1 MNQITLITT
10 QSFGLEAVVKR
21 ELHALGFEST
31 RVTDGKVEFDA
42 VPGDIPRAN
51 LWLRSAD
58 RVLLKMGEFPALT
71 FDELFEQ
78 TKALPWEA
86 WITEDG
92 KFTVTGTAVKST
104 LGSVRACQAIVK
116 KAVVER
122 LKEQYHRDWFAE
134 TGPEFTVKISML
146 KDVALL
152 TIDTSGSG
160 LNKRGYRQR
169 TGEAAIRETL
179 AAALVLLSVW
189 DKDRLLIDPMCGS
202 GTILIEAALI
212 ARNIAPGLRRK
223 FASERWPAI
232 APEAWQQARLA
243 ACEAIDREGSLQ
255 ILGYDID
262 EAAIDAAKVNAR
274 RAGVGGD
281 IVFETKDV
289 KDLWIDKQYGVVIS
303 NPPYGIKMGEFQA
316 MNQIYI
322 SLNKTFKKKKG
333 WSVYILTADKKFPDY
348 FKRAQPDRV
357 RKLYNAT
364 IEVNYYQ
371 YLGDRPP
378 APAGHPSTVIASE
391 AKQSPSAGPPVPDR
405 E

>member
-1 MNQITLITT
+1 MSQITLIATL
-10 QSFGLEAVVKR
+10 SFGLEAVVKR
-21 ELHALGFEST
+21 ELHALGFET
-31 RVTDGKVEFDA
+31 THVTDGKVEFEA
-42 VPGDIPRAN
+42 TPGDIPRAN
-51 LWLRSAD
+51 LWLRCAD

-92 KFTVTGTAVKST
+92 KFTVTGKAVKST

-134 TGPEFTVKISML
+134 TGPEFTIQVSML
-146 KDVALL
+146 KDVATL

-169 TGEAAIRETL
+169 TSEAAIKETL

-189 DKDRLLIDPMCGS
+189 NKDRLLIDPMCGS

-212 ARNIAPGLRRK
+212 GRNIAPGLRRK

-243 ACEAIDREGSLQ
+243 ARRAIDTEGSLQ
-255 ILGYDID
+255 IFGYDID
-262 EAAIDAAKVNAR
+262 EACIDASKVNAR
-274 RAGVGGD
+274 HAGVGGD
-281 IVFETKDV
+281 IVFEQKDV
-289 KDLWIDKQYGVVIS
+289 KDLWIDKQYGIVIS
-303 NPPYGIKMGEFQA
+303 NPPYGIKIGEFRGL
-316 MNQIYI
+316 NQIYI
-322 SLNKTFKKKKG
+322 SLNKTFRKKRG
-333 WSVYILTADKKFPDY
+333 WSIFILTADKKFPDY
-348 FKRAQPDRV
+348 FKRARPDRV
-357 RKLYNAT
+357 RKMYNAS

-371 YLGDRPP
+371 YLGERPP
-378 APAGHPSTVIASE
+378 DPAR
-391 AKQSPSAGPPVPDR
+391 QFLRDR

>member
-1 MNQITLITT
+1 MNQITLIATLT
-10 QSFGLEAVVKR
+10 FGLEAVVKR
-21 ELHALGFEST
+21 ELHALGFET
-31 RVTDGKVEFDA
+31 THVADGKVEFEA
-42 VPGDIPRAN
+42 TPGDIPRAN

-58 RVLLKMGEFPALT
+58 RILLKMGEFPALT

-92 KFTVTGTAVKST
+92 KFTVTGKAVKST

-134 TGPEFTVKISML
+134 IGPEFTIQVSML
-146 KDVALL
+146 KDVAVL

-160 LNKRGYRQR
+160 LNKRGYRQKSV
-169 TGEAAIRETL
+169 EAAIKETL
-179 AAALVLLSVW
+179 AAALVLLTVYSR
-189 DKDRLLIDPMCGS
+189 DRLLIDPMCGS

-223 FASERWPAI
+223 FASEQWPAI
-232 APEAWQQARLA
+232 PPEAWQQARLA
-243 ACEAIDREGSLQ
+243 ARQAIDTEGSLQ
-255 ILGYDID
+255 ILGYDLD
-262 EAAIDAAKVNAR
+262 EAAIEASKVNAR
-274 RAGVGGD
+274 RAGVGAD
-281 IVFETKDV
+281 IVFEQKDV
-289 KDLWIDKQYGVVIS
+289 KDLWIDKQYGIVIS

-316 MNQIYI
+316 LNQIYI

-333 WSVYILTADKKFPDY
+333 WSIYILTADGKFVDY
-348 FKRAQPDRV
+348 FKRGRPDKV
-357 RKLYNAT
+357 RKLYNGS

-371 YLGDRPP
+371 YFGERPP
-378 APAGHPSTVIASE
+378 HPA
-391 AKQSPSAGPPVPDR
+391 R
-405 E
+405 